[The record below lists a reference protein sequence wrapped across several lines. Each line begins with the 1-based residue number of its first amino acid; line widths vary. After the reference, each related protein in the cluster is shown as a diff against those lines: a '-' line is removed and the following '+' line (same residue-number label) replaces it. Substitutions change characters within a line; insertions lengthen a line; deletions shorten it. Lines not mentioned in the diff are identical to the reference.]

1 MGEGWQRTVHGV
13 SVCRKENGSAE
24 ITLISTFLR
33 RGEVTG
39 VSGRARFVAMG
50 TDQEL
55 SEMAQL
61 EKSEHLYGSS
71 SSLVF
76 TFFCFHCLPCPLQ
89 DVVPREPSLSDD
101 VS

>member
-1 MGEGWQRTVHGV
+1 
-13 SVCRKENGSAE
+13 
-24 ITLISTFLR
+24 
-33 RGEVTG
+33 
-39 VSGRARFVAMG
+39 MG

-55 SEMAQL
+55 SQMAQL